1 MMDET
6 DRSENFDKFREQA
19 VEAGL
24 EPVKNLF
31 NEEQRIA
38 EVQRLGILDIDISLE
53 RRYNAITQVAHYL
66 TDCPQSSINI
76 LGSNVQQCK
85 ASFGLDPETKENV
98 KEVPRDITVCQFS
111 LERPGQPLIIEDL
124 LEDDRT
130 KYWINMPF
138 DPGFRFYAGLPLISS
153 RGFTIGTLCVV
164 DAKPK
169 NLDHGQ
175 IDGLR
180 LLSDQ
185 VVHMLEQE
193 CTSAVDSIK
202 HEVLDEF
209 PRQSE
214 GQYFSATSILFADFV
229 GFTNMVENCDP
240 GELLETLNTFFN
252 GFDRITAKH
261 NVLKVKTIGDCFMCV
276 SGIPAQQQTHA
287 QEICAAA
294 IDMLKFVDG
303 TNIQYEVLGKPLWKV
318 RIGIHSGP
326 VIAGTIGNT
335 FDIWGDAVNIAARLE
350 SSGEPGKIHI
360 SEKTRDYLKSSAVV
374 VERGHIEL
382 KNKGK
387 WPTFF
392 LEGIN

>member
-1 MMDET
+1 MKDT
-6 DRSENFDKFREQA
+6 DRHEHLDKLRKLGF
-19 VEAGL
+19 EAGL
-24 EPVKNLF
+24 EPVTNLF
-31 NEEQRIA
+31 NEEQRLA
-38 EVQRLGILDIDISLE
+38 EVKRLGILDIDISLE
-53 RRYNAITQVAHYL
+53 RRYNALTQVATYL

-76 LGSNVQQCK
+76 LGSDVQQCK
-85 ASFGLDPETKENV
+85 ASFGFDPEQKDMIKEI
-98 KEVPRDITVCQFS
+98 PREISICQFS
-111 LERPGQPLIIEDL
+111 LARPGQPLIIENL
-124 LEDDRT
+124 LEDERT
-130 KYWINMPF
+130 KNMINMPF
-138 DPGFRFYAGLPLISS
+138 DPGFRFYTSLPLISS
-153 RGFTIGTLCVV
+153 RGFTIGTLCVF
-164 DAKPK
+164 DHRPK
-169 NLDHGQ
+169 AIVHEQ
-175 IDGLR
+175 IEGLR
-180 LLSDQ
+180 LLADQ
-185 VVHMLEQE
+185 VIHMLERE
-193 CTSAVDSIK
+193 NPPIDDSIK
-202 HEVLDEF
+202 REDSNDL

-214 GQYFSATSILFADFV
+214 VQYFSASSILFADFV
-229 GFTNMVENCDP
+229 GFTNMVESSDP

-360 SEKTRDYLKSSAVV
+360 SEKTRDYLQGSATVA
-374 VERGHIEL
+374 ERGHIEL